1 LSSDTVITG
10 GGLEISV
17 THAEEGALVQLN
29 GRVSIDSSPALRD
42 RFLVILQGETPE
54 AVIVDL
60 TNVSYMDC
68 SGIATLIEA
77 LKIARI
83 HRSTLYLKGLNGR
96 LLHLFEVTGV
106 LSLFGAIGNA
116 NPPSES
122 RVM

>member
-42 RFLVILQGETPE
+42 RFLGILQGETPE
-54 AVIVDL
+54 ALVVDL
-60 TNVSYMDC
+60 TDVSYIDC

-77 LKIARI
+77 LKIARN
-83 HRSTLYLKGLNGR
+83 RKSTLYLKGLHDR
-96 LLHLFEVTGV
+96 LLHLLEVTGV
-106 LSLFGAIGNA
+106 LSLFGTNGHANA
-116 NPPSES
+116 PSDS
-122 RVM
+122 RML